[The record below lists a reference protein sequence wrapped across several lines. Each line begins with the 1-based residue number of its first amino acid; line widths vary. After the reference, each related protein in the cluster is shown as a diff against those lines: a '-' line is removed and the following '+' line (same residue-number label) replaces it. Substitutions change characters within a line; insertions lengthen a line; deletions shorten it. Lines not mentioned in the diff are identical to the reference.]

1 MKHFT
6 INTAPP
12 MSNGLMLAALS
23 GPHDMAQSA
32 TTALKHL
39 MQQDRVVTFTQAD
52 PDGLFIYNNLSPDY
66 QVAADLARSV
76 QQFTRSAG
84 KRLLNLEQQES
95 DFRKAVD
102 AAVARNPMLASIV
115 LAAEQAESQR
125 KNQRNNQ
132 DKTEL
137 GDISPE
143 EMTLEVEQFLRAER
157 ENDRE
162 NGQDSRH

>member
-1 MKHFT
+1 M
-6 INTAPP
+6 
-12 MSNGLMLAALS
+12 
-23 GPHDMAQSA
+23 
-32 TTALKHL
+32 
-39 MQQDRVVTFTQAD
+39 
-52 PDGLFIYNNLSPDY
+52 
-66 QVAADLARSV
+66 
-76 QQFTRSAG
+76 
-84 KRLLNLEQQES
+84 NLEQQES